1 MVKTEILLVDDHP
14 ITLDSYISILSNTTN
29 ITQPINFTAANS
41 CNEAYLKI
49 MKADHSHL
57 PFEIAFLDISLPPFK
72 EKYLLSGIDLALL
85 IRNCFPTCK
94 IIFVTMHCE
103 PLLVYKAIKKINPEG
118 FIMKNDIN
126 AKSFMEA
133 YRTIV
138 YGNHY
143 YSQTIN
149 KYQNESTLKKLHFDI
164 IDCQILLLISRG
176 IKTKAMTKHLDLSLS
191 AIEKRKACIK
201 NTLLKEKGSDRELLV
216 EAKKMRLI

>member
-72 EKYLLSGIDLALL
+72 EKCLLSGIDLALL

-133 YRTIV
+133 YRTINN
-138 YGNHY
+138 GNHY

-149 KYQNESTLKKLHFDI
+149 KYQNEIKLKKLHFDI

-176 IKTKAMTKHLDLSLS
+176 IKTKEMTKNLDLSLS

-201 NTLLKEKGSDRELLV
+201 NTLLKEKGSDRELLIA
-216 EAKKMRLI
+216 AKKLRLI